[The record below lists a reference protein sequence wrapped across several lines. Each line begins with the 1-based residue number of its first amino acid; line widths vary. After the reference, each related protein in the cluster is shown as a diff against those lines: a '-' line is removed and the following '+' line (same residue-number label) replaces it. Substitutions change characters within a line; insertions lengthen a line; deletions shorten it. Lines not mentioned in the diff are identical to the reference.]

1 MDTIIMN
8 SKNSKASEPH
18 RLLLDHT
25 DIINLER
32 SDNTLLYKINVS
44 LYYTWKNK
52 KSPKN
57 KLKISALTWNK
68 KLELP
73 DR

>member
-8 SKNSKASEPH
+8 SKNSKASEPD

-32 SDNTLLYKINVS
+32 SDNMLLYTINVS
-44 LYYTWKNK
+44 FYYTWKNK

-57 KLKISALTWNK
+57 KL
-68 KLELP
+68 
-73 DR
+73 

>member
-8 SKNSKASEPH
+8 SKNSKASEPD

-32 SDNTLLYKINVS
+32 SDNMLLYTINVS
-44 LYYTWKNK
+44 FYYTWKNK
-52 KSPKN
+52 KKSKKQTLN
-57 KLKISALTWNK
+57 ISSNV
-68 KLELP
+68 E
-73 DR
+73 